1 MAIFHLKE
9 EIDRPMPGYIS
20 SGGLERCINW
30 LYIQIGLLKAIAR
43 FAEDRLRKLG
53 FAPSAFTMTDE
64 SENPILTD
72 WKHSPSADWYLC
84 FVGLEASIGGIHHIF
99 YVSYDDMESD
109 DDEYN
114 LGWLMFRRSDSG
126 TQVYDNFEGKWASC
140 PEEWIDHPEDADSEY
155 QDFM

>member
-1 MAIFHLKE
+1 MIIHTKSEL
-9 EIDRPMPGYIS
+9 DRPLPGY
-20 SGGLERCINW
+20 LACDQMQECIDW

-53 FAPSAFTMTDE
+53 FAPASFTMTDE

-72 WKHSPSADWYLC
+72 WKYASSADCFLC
-84 FVGLEASIGGIHHIF
+84 FVGFEASIGGIRHIF

-114 LGWLMFRRSDSG
+114 LGWLLFRRDDG
-126 TQVYDNFEGKWASC
+126 DVQIYDNFEGKWVSC
-140 PEEWIDHPEDADSEY
+140 PEEWIDNPEEADSDY
-155 QDFM
+155 QNFM